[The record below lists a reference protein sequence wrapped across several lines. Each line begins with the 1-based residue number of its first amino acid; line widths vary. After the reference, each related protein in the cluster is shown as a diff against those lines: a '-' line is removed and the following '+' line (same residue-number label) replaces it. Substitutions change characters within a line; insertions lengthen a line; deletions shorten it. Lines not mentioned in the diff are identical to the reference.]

1 MSKKKNLY
9 LGKAGQF
16 VVMSEFL
23 VKGWNMAIP
32 EVDIG
37 DDIFVVKDQNGD
49 FSRIQVKTATGQKK
63 KYGFSAQFNI
73 PLLQLEKVFTPDL
86 TYVLTVR
93 FDGKWG
99 CFLVVKRDTPLEEYQ
114 LFNIGSTQGTQLIL
128 YVKFD
133 GKGVSCGNRNWTRFY
148 NNFDDWEEIDH

>member
-1 MSKKKNLY
+1 MSRRKNLY

-23 VKGWNMAIP
+23 AKGWNVAIP

-63 KYGFSAQFNI
+63 NYGFSAQFNVPI
-73 PLLQLEKVFTPDL
+73 SQLEKVFTPDL
-86 TYVLTVR
+86 TYVFTVR
-93 FDGKWG
+93 FEGKWG
-99 CFLVVKRDTPLEEYQ
+99 HFLVVKRDKLLEEYQ
-114 LFNIGSTQGTQLIL
+114 LHGLGATQGNQLIL
-128 YVKFD
+128 YVRFD
-133 GKGVSCGNRNWTRFY
+133 KKGVSCSKRDWSKFF
-148 NNFDDWEEIDH
+148 NNFDDWEDIDH